1 MEFSIDIDGTNSVT
15 IKSPSIIINI
25 DTKILSSIKTPF
37 LTQNTHRK
45 LFLFLSII
53 MTILF
58 SSSNNKILNM
68 KITAF
73 AGSNSSH
80 SINRQLVKFALSY
93 FQNTEVNLLD
103 LNDFEMPIFSVDR
116 EELGYPN
123 QAYEFAKAMD
133 EADFIVCSLAENNR
147 SYSTAFKNVFD
158 WCSRIDLNIF
168 KGKPMF
174 LMSTS
179 PGRYGGESVMNAA
192 KSFFPACGANIIAT
206 FSLPRFYQT
215 FDGEKGIIDATLLN
229 EFEEI
234 ISLVNSKIDSSN

>member
-1 MEFSIDIDGTNSVT
+1 
-15 IKSPSIIINI
+15 
-25 DTKILSSIKTPF
+25 
-37 LTQNTHRK
+37 
-45 LFLFLSII
+45 
-53 MTILF
+53 
-58 SSSNNKILNM
+58 M

-80 SINRQLVKFALSY
+80 SINKQLVKFALSY
-93 FQNTEVNLLD
+93 LHNVEINLLD

-116 EELGYPN
+116 EEQGYPD
-123 QAYEFAKAMD
+123 QAYTFIKAMD

-168 KGKPMF
+168 RDKPMF
-174 LMSTS
+174 LMSAS

-192 KSFFPACGANIIAT
+192 KSFFPACGANIITT

-215 FDGEKGIIDATLLN
+215 FDGEKGIIDAALLN
-229 EFEEI
+229 EFEEKI
-234 ISLVNSKIDSSN
+234 KLVTSK